1 MIDFSNTKLKN
12 LIVHRV
18 GNKSR
23 EEGTTLSNST
33 LKLQGE
39 MLNDLMLQFFLSPFK
54 HDNFYKFQHETDLE
68 LNETFSYTSKIFENE
83 KLFLEQSQNIAKHL
97 YEQSTHPKIN
107 SGEFYAI
114 ILEDCLLGDELVNA
128 VGLFKTENKDT
139 YIKVKEKDESFEID
153 YENGININKL
163 DKGCII
169 FNTEKDKGFIV
180 SMVDNINKGGEA
192 QYWKDNF
199 LKIKPREDNYYFT
212 QNYLNMCKDFADKGL
227 EELEK
232 TEQIDIKNSTMN
244 YFVEKDEFNI
254 EEFQEE
260 VIKDEETKQVFKE
273 FVQTYEEE
281 NELNLQD
288 KFDISNN
295 AVKSVK
301 RKFKSVIKLDK
312 NFHIYV
318 HGNQDLIEKGF
329 DEQNNKNF
337 YKLFFEEEK

>member
-12 LIVHRV
+12 IIVHRV

-23 EEGTTLSNST
+23 EEGTTLSNSI

-54 HDNFYKFQHETDLE
+54 NDNFYRFQHETDLE
-68 LNETFSYTSKIFENE
+68 LNETFSYTSKIFEDE
-83 KLFLEQSQNIAKHL
+83 KSFLEQSQNIAKHL
-97 YEQSTHPKIN
+97 YEQSTHPKVN

-114 ILEDCLLGDELVNA
+114 ILEDCLIEDELVNA

-169 FNTEKDKGFIV
+169 FNTEKDNGYIV

-199 LKIKPREDNYYFT
+199 L
-212 QNYLNMCKDFADKGL
+212 
-227 EELEK
+227 
-232 TEQIDIKNSTMN
+232 
-244 YFVEKDEFNI
+244 
-254 EEFQEE
+254 
-260 VIKDEETKQVFKE
+260 
-273 FVQTYEEE
+273 
-281 NELNLQD
+281 
-288 KFDISNN
+288 
-295 AVKSVK
+295 
-301 RKFKSVIKLDK
+301 
-312 NFHIYV
+312 
-318 HGNQDLIEKGF
+318 
-329 DEQNNKNF
+329 
-337 YKLFFEEEK
+337 

>member
-23 EEGTTLSNST
+23 EEGTTLSNNT

-54 HDNFYKFQHETDLE
+54 HDNFYRFQHETDLE
-68 LNETFSYTSKIFENE
+68 LNETFAYTSKIFNDEE
-83 KLFLEQSQNIAKHL
+83 LFLEQSQNIAKHL

-114 ILEDCLLGDELVNA
+114 ILENCLIEDELVNA

-139 YIKVKEKDESFEID
+139 YIKVKEKNESFEID

-169 FNTEKDKGFIV
+169 FNTEKDNGYIV

-212 QNYLNMCKDFADKGL
+212 QNYMNMCKDFADKGL

-232 TEQIDIKNSTMN
+232 TEQIDIKNNTMN
-244 YFVEKDEFNI
+244 YFVEKDTFNI

-260 VIKDEETKQVFKE
+260 VIKDEETKEVFKE
-273 FVQTYEEE
+273 FVQNYEAE
-281 NELNLQD
+281 NEVNLQNE
-288 KFDISNN
+288 FDISSN
-295 AVKSVK
+295 AIKSVK

-318 HGNQDLIEKGF
+318 HGNQDMIEKGY
-329 DEQNNKNF
+329 DEQKNKNF
-337 YKLFFEEEK
+337 YKLFFENEK